1 MKKRV
6 FALFLSVLMLT
17 TVLCAC
23 GDTTSEEAGGI
34 GSDTTSSS
42 GEAVTGGELVVGIS
56 QDLGD
61 SLDPYQLTAAGT
73 REVLF
78 NIYEGLVK
86 ATATGEYVPAVASDS
101 TVSEDGLT
109 YTFTLREGVRFHN
122 GDTVTAEDVKYSFE
136 TCAETTVDTALA
148 AALSSV
154 QTLSAEGDTVT
165 ITLAEPNPD
174 FLSYVGMV
182 YIVPDDYTEQ
192 STAPVGTGP
201 FQFVSRSV
209 QENLVMEKFA
219 DYWGEPAYLDKVTF
233 KIFEDANAL
242 MSALSAESVDLAVHL
257 TIDQVNTLNA
267 ETYKTLEGTMNLV
280 QALYLNNAVEPF
292 NNEKVRQAMCY
303 AVNVDEILQLTS
315 EGHGAKLGTSIY
327 PAFTKY
333 FDESLVDAYPYDVEK
348 AKQLLAEAGY
358 ENGFSMTITVPSNYT
373 PHMNV
378 AQVLVEQLAQMGIT
392 ATIEPVEWETWLTRV
407 YAGRDFESTVL
418 GFDAATLSAGALLNR
433 WMSDNENNMINYNN
447 PEYDAIMKEASVTT
461 DDAKQTELYK
471 QAAKMLSD
479 TAANVYIQDL
489 ADFVVIKSNLDGY
502 QFYPLYVMDLST
514 VHYVQ

>member
-1 MKKRV
+1 MKKRI
-6 FALFLSVLMLT
+6 FALFLSALLLA

-23 GDTTSEEAGGI
+23 GDTKPQEAGGV

-42 GEAVTGGELVVGIS
+42 GEAITGGELVVGIS

-86 ATATGEYVPAVASDS
+86 ANASGAYVPAVASES
-101 TVSEDGLT
+101 SVSEDGLT
-109 YTFTLREGVRFHN
+109 YTFPLREGVLFHN
-122 GDTVTAEDVKYSFE
+122 GQAVTPDDVVYSFE

-148 AALSSV
+148 AALSAV
-154 QTLSAEGDTVT
+154 QDISAEGSTVT
-165 ITLAEPNPD
+165 ITLDEPNPD

-182 YIVPDDYTEQ
+182 SIVPADYDEQ
-192 STAPVGTGP
+192 STSPVGTGP
-201 FQFVSRSV
+201 FRFVSRSV
-209 QENLVMEKFA
+209 QENLIMENFA
-219 DYWGEPAYLDKVTF
+219 DYWGEKAYLDKVTF

-242 MSALSAESVDLAVHL
+242 MSALGAESVDMAVHL

-267 ETYKTLEGTMNLV
+267 GAYTTLEGTMNLV
-280 QALYLNNAVEPF
+280 QALYLNHAEAPF
-292 NNEKVRQAMCY
+292 DNEKVRQAMCY
-303 AVNVDEILQLTS
+303 AVDVDEILSLTS

-333 FDESLVDAYPYDVEK
+333 FDESLNDAYPHDVEK

-358 ENGFSMTITVPSNYT
+358 EDGFDMTITVPSNYT

-378 AQVLVEQLAQMGIT
+378 AQVLVQQLEQVGIT
-392 ATIEPVEWETWLTRV
+392 ATLEPVEWETWLSRV
-407 YAGRDFESTVL
+407 YAGRDFEGTVL

-433 WMSDNENNMINYNN
+433 WTSDDENNMINYDN
-447 PEYDAIMKEASVTT
+447 PDYDKLMEQAAVTT
-461 DDAKQTELYK
+461 DDAKQTDLYK
-471 QAAKMLSD
+471 QAAKLLSD

-489 ADFVVIKSNLDGY
+489 ADFVVLKNGLEGY

>member
-148 AALSSV
+148 AALSAV
-154 QTLSAEGDTVT
+154 QTLSAEGDTIT

-257 TIDQVNTLNA
+257 TIDQVNTLSA

-378 AQVLVEQLAQMGIT
+378 AQVLVEQLAQVGIT

-461 DDAKQTELYK
+461 DDAKQAELYK

>member
-154 QTLSAEGDTVT
+154 QTLSAEGDTIT

-257 TIDQVNTLNA
+257 TIDQVNTLSA
-267 ETYKTLEGTMNLV
+267 ETYTTLEGTMNLV

-378 AQVLVEQLAQMGIT
+378 AQVLVEQLAQVGIT

-461 DDAKQTELYK
+461 DDAKQAELYK